1 MAVLASQSKVDLRN
15 THGHNGRR
23 YFNTN
28 LGLVEGEAEAVRSA
42 AQSQVAR
49 GLESVGIGGGR
60 GVVRLLGLLLLG
72 HVLLLLLLLGHILL
86 LLLLL
91 GHVLWLLVVLL
102 DWSGGGKVLLLLSVA
117 ALERGIVPALIVL
130 AILDLAVQLAGNGGR
145 GVVRLLG
152 LLLLLDITGSGRC
165 GSLGLRG
172 RSYGQVVTSGTESV
186 IKLIQPITTN

>member
-1 MAVLASQSKVDLRN
+1 M
-15 THGHNGRR
+15 
-23 YFNTN
+23 
-28 LGLVEGEAEAVRSA
+28 
-42 AQSQVAR
+42 
-49 GLESVGIGGGR
+49 GIGGGR

-152 LLLLLDITGSGRC
+152 LLLLLDITRSGRC

-186 IKLIQPITTN
+186 IKLIQPIIMTN

>member
-72 HVLLLLLLLGHILL
+72 HILLLLLLLGHILL

-102 DWSGGGKVLLLLSVA
+102 DWRGGGKVLLLLLSVA

-152 LLLLLDITGSGRC
+152 LLLLLDITRSGRC

-172 RSYGQVVTSGTESV
+172 RSYGQVVTGGTESV
-186 IKLIQPITTN
+186 I